1 MLFNHIQYISL
12 ISINQCT
19 FRKLRVITLYSWE
32 QKGSK
37 RNKLRLKRQF
47 GQVIRRLMIHLQWL
61 TAFCLSAV
69 TLLDSRTVQG
79 ELKWVAS
86 PTEGGVS
93 LQSTDNS
100 AVFTFVFVWKNLYW
114 QLLKVQIVLETIFA
128 HEKQTRGFKEP
139 FLSTVELLLHTVH
152 KTRRFN

>member
-1 MLFNHIQYISL
+1 ME
-12 ISINQCT
+12 
-19 FRKLRVITLYSWE
+19 RVITLYSWE
-32 QKGSK
+32 QKGCK
-37 RNKLRLKRQF
+37 RKNWLKRQF

-93 LQSTDNS
+93 LQSTDS
-100 AVFTFVFVWKNLYW
+100 VVFTFVFVWKNLYW
-114 QLLKVQIVLETIFA
+114 QLLKVLIVLETIFA
-128 HEKQTRGFKEP
+128 HEKQTKEFKEP
-139 FLSTVELLLHTVH
+139 FLSTAELLLHTVH